1 MLLSLE
7 PVKMFHQFIFLC
19 FKQFKDISFGKLV
32 RIVFNCFVDFL
43 GLNTIKSGHIGVQN
57 HLLVPT
63 TIMNCFAENSK
74 KPVLQLNGQDPEVAA
89 LFAKSS
95 TIEEYVRVWLNEE
108 FSGLLLVDEFQYVEN
123 VSTMLKLLSDKHE
136 NLKILCSG
144 SSSLDIFQR
153 VEESMAGRVRV
164 IEVLSLSFAEYL
176 LFKDPLLWHLQQNA
190 TTADEA
196 LMTPLLNAYR
206 EYLVYGGLPRVA
218 LAEKSTDKI
227 ALINDIY
234 QTYLLNDVRKY
245 IRNEHFVGFARLIRL
260 LAAQIGNLVNV
271 NELSR
276 ESGLKYATCESYIQ
290 LLQQM
295 YIIRLLEPLANKR
308 KTITQMKKVYFYDLG
323 LRNMVYNSFNE
334 IDFRTDKGA
343 IFENEV
349 MLELW
354 RSRNAGES
362 LLFYRTTNGTEV
374 DFVMDGPTRKL
385 LVECKFHHNSKNLK
399 LPAMTNLAADL
410 DNAAVRC
417 YAANLN
423 YYSEEPPVRMM
434 PCYWCDRIQ

>member
-1 MLLSLE
+1 M
-7 PVKMFHQFIFLC
+7 
-19 FKQFKDISFGKLV
+19 
-32 RIVFNCFVDFL
+32 
-43 GLNTIKSGHIGVQN
+43 
-57 HLLVPT
+57 
-63 TIMNCFAENSK
+63 
-74 KPVLQLNGQDPEVAA
+74 
-89 LFAKSS
+89 
-95 TIEEYVRVWLNEE
+95 RVWLNEE